1 MDRDAFCDYQRTRP
15 AAEVYAL
22 SRQKCGERFACL
34 CLKDLLL
41 GMETAS
47 GKQLQK
53 HEMATFNI
61 PPEA

>member
-1 MDRDAFCDYQRTRP
+1 MPSATTNARDLPPDCND
-15 AAEVYAL
+15 L

-41 GMETAS
+41 GTETAS

-53 HEMATFNI
+53 HERAI